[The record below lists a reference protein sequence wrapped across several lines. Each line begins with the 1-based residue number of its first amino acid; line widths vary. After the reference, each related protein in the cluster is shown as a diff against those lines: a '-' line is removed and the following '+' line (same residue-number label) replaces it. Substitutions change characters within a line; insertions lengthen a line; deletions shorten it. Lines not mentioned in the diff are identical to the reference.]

1 MMHQK
6 TNHETD
12 YDLSTLKNGLRVAT
26 HTMNYIESIAF
37 SLIVKIGSRYETL
50 EQNGI
55 CHFLEHMAFKGT
67 SKRTAKQ
74 IAEDFESIGAFF
86 NAYTS
91 REHTVYYAKVLK
103 EHIFKAT
110 EIISDIINNS
120 LYLEEEIQKE
130 RNVICQEIAASE
142 DSPDEVAFD
151 RLLKNCFESQAI
163 GRSILGT
170 PESISKF
177 STNDFNSYV
186 SKHYTANNIVVSFA
200 GNIKHEE
207 SIKIS
212 EKLFSDLRPGE
223 HFSPESAL
231 YKSSISVLN
240 KDLEQTNFVLA
251 YSGLGYKEIPSM
263 YHAQL
268 FSLILGG
275 SMSSRLF
282 QKIRE
287 NLGLVYTIGAFNN
300 SYSDNGLF
308 CIYGGVSHDK
318 IYKCISAI
326 NEELS
331 SIFDDKFS
339 EKEFELA
346 KSQVKSS
353 ILMSLEKN
361 TYKSEEIGKNIS
373 IFGRSRSTKEI
384 LDNLNN
390 ITIEDILNIAKRI
403 LSTPPSISVV
413 GNSIN
418 EKLIE
423 EEVGYQFK
431 Q

>member
-1 MMHQK
+1 M
-6 TNHETD
+6 EERID
-12 YDLSTLKNGLRVAT
+12 YEADYELSALSNGLRIAT
-26 HTMNYIESIAF
+26 HNMEYVESVSI
-37 SLIVKIGSRYETL
+37 SLIVGVGSRYETL
-50 EQNGI
+50 EENGI

-67 SKRTAKQ
+67 SNRTAKQ

-120 LYLEEEIQKE
+120 LYLEEEIEKE
-130 RNVICQEIAASE
+130 RSVICQEIAASE

-151 RLLKNCFESQAI
+151 RLIKICFDSQAI

-170 PESISKF
+170 PEAIAKF
-177 STNDFNSYV
+177 GNNDFKSYV
-186 SKHYTANNIVVSFA
+186 AKYYTANNMVISFA

-207 SIKIS
+207 SVKIS
-212 EKLFSDLRPGE
+212 EKLFSNLKSG
-223 HFSPESAL
+223 HFFNPENAI
-231 YKSSISVLN
+231 YKNSISVLN

-251 YSGLGYKEIPSM
+251 YKGLGYKEIPSM

-275 SMSSRLF
+275 GMSSRLF

-287 NLGLVYTIGAFNN
+287 DLGLVYTIGAFNN

-326 NEELS
+326 NEELKS
-331 SIFDDKFS
+331 VCNDKFF

-384 LDNLNN
+384 LDSLNN
-390 ITIEDILNIAKRI
+390 IKIDDISDIAKRI
-403 LSTPPSISVV
+403 LSSSPSISVV
-413 GNSIN
+413 GNSID
-418 EKLIE
+418 EKLIKE
-423 EEVGYQFK
+423 NVIYRFK
-431 Q
+431 S